1 MQKQKKLKLNAKKAE
16 TKRKEEEA
24 KRKEEEAKRK
34 KVEMKLKEEEK
45 RRNNTIWNLYNNGLS
60 VELISNSFN
69 LTAEE
74 IQKILKL

>member
-16 TKRKEEEA
+16 T